1 MDYKDSDKPPPAQ
14 QKGRAAMGIFL
25 NPGTGNLAEDMNS
38 RFYVDKSM
46 LLAKLNRL
54 VSTRDKFICTS
65 RARRF
70 GKTMA
75 GNMIAAFYSKNCD
88 SREIFSKLKIAKDS
102 SFEKYLNKFN
112 VIQLDINGLLNTST
126 TGSVIKD
133 ANKYVKREFI
143 KQFPAIPF
151 DDCDE
156 IPQCMQRV
164 FEETGEKFVIIMDEY
179 DVMVRDPAV
188 TQDQFAEYL
197 QFLNGMFKNTALS
210 QCIALA
216 YLTGILPIIRD
227 RVQSKLN
234 VFREYSMVDA
244 GQFSE
249 FVGFTK
255 EEVKELCDAN
265 NMNFE
270 EVTNYYDGYLM
281 IDGTHVYNPKSVVEA
296 MTRRRIDSYWTTTGH
311 FDVLRNYVVMNFDGL
326 KTDVNRMMA
335 GEEVHVDVKT
345 YMNTLKDF
353 TCRDDVL
360 TFLIHLGYLGYRWIE
375 DGDGVCWIPNQE
387 IKREWAR
394 ALRVTPGFEDVMK
407 IVKASKQLVEDTL
420 AMNAEAVAKGL
431 DAAHQF
437 VANNYNYNN
446 EMALQSAVMLA
457 YFHSMDRFA
466 PIKETHLG
474 KGRAD
479 VVLIPKPKYAA
490 EIPVVIIELKRDDSP
505 ESALNQIKNKEYFKE
520 LENYSGDILFVGINY
535 DSATKKHSCGF
546 EKLVK

>member
-1 MDYKDSDKPPPAQ
+1 MEKLIAAEKE
-14 QKGRAAMGIFL
+14 KGRAAMGIFL
-25 NPGTGNLAEDMNS
+25 NPGTGNLTIDMND
-38 RFYVDKSM
+38 RFYVDKSRI
-46 LLAKLNRL
+46 LAELNRL
-54 VSTRDKFICTS
+54 VDSKGRFICTS

-75 GNMIAAFYSKNCD
+75 GNMIAAYYSKNCD
-88 SREIFSKLKIAKDS
+88 SHEIFSKLKIAKDP

-112 VIQLDINGLLNTST
+112 VIQLDINDLFCNST
-126 TGSVIKD
+126 TGSVVKD
-133 ANKYVKREFI
+133 ANKYVREEFTE
-143 KQFPAIPF
+143 QFPDISF
-151 DDCDE
+151 EGYDS
-156 IPQCMQRV
+156 IPQCMNKISKA
-164 FEETGEKFVIIMDEY
+164 TGEKFVIIMDEY

-188 TQDQFAEYL
+188 SQEQFAEYL
-197 QFLNGMFKNTALS
+197 QFLNGLFKGQSVAS
-210 QCIALA
+210 CIALA

-255 EEVKELCDAN
+255 DEVQELCESN
-265 NMNFE
+265 NMSFE

-281 IDGTHVYNPKSVVEA
+281 IDGTHIYNPKSVVEA
-296 MTRRRIDSYWTTTGH
+296 MTRRRVQSYWTQTGH
-311 FDVLRNYVVMNFDGL
+311 FGVLADYVRMDFQGL
-326 KTDVNRMMA
+326 HEDVNRMMA
-335 GEEVHVDVKT
+335 GEKIPVNVST
-345 YMNTLKDF
+345 YLNTMRDF
-353 TCRDDVL
+353 SRRDDVL
-360 TFLIHLGYLGYRWIE
+360 ACLIHLGYLTHE
-375 DGDGVCWIPNQE
+375 FVSDDSGVCWIPNQE
-387 IKREWAR
+387 IKRQWAV
-394 ALRVTPGFEDVMK
+394 ALEVTPGFEDVMK

-479 VVLIPKPKYAA
+479 VVLIPKPKYAE
-490 EIPVVIIELKRDDSP
+490 EIPVVIIELKKDKTPD
-505 ESALNQIKNKEYFKE
+505 SALNQIKSKEYFKE

-546 EKLVK
+546 ERFVK

>member
-1 MDYKDSDKPPPAQ
+1 M
-14 QKGRAAMGIFL
+14 
-25 NPGTGNLAEDMNS
+25 
-38 RFYVDKSM
+38 
-46 LLAKLNRL
+46 
-54 VSTRDKFICTS
+54 
-65 RARRF
+65 
-70 GKTMA
+70 
-75 GNMIAAFYSKNCD
+75 
-88 SREIFSKLKIAKDS
+88 
-102 SFEKYLNKFN
+102 
-112 VIQLDINGLLNTST
+112 
-126 TGSVIKD
+126 
-133 ANKYVKREFI
+133 
-143 KQFPAIPF
+143 
-151 DDCDE
+151 
-156 IPQCMQRV
+156 
-164 FEETGEKFVIIMDEY
+164 
-179 DVMVRDPAV
+179 
-188 TQDQFAEYL
+188 TQ
-197 QFLNGMFKNTALS
+197 
-210 QCIALA
+210 
-216 YLTGILPIIRD
+216 
-227 RVQSKLN
+227 
-234 VFREYSMVDA
+234 
-244 GQFSE
+244 
-249 FVGFTK
+249 
-255 EEVKELCDAN
+255 
-265 NMNFE
+265 
-270 EVTNYYDGYLM
+270 
-281 IDGTHVYNPKSVVEA
+281 
-296 MTRRRIDSYWTTTGH
+296 RRIDGYWTTTGH
-311 FDVLRNYVVMNFDGL
+311 FDVLRDYVVMNFDGL

-520 LENYSGDILFVGINY
+520 LENYSGAILFVGINY
-535 DSATKKHSCGF
+535 DSKNKKHSCGF

>member
-1 MDYKDSDKPPPAQ
+1 
-14 QKGRAAMGIFL
+14 MGIYL
-25 NPGTGNLAEDMNS
+25 NPGTVSLQQSMNS

-46 LLAKLNRL
+46 LIAELNRL
-54 VSTRDKFICTS
+54 VDTEEKFVCIS

-75 GNMIAAFYSKNCD
+75 GNMIAAYYSKNCD
-88 SREIFSKLKIAKDS
+88 SREIFSKLKIAKDP

-126 TGSVIKD
+126 TGSVVKD
-133 ANKYVKREFI
+133 ADKYVCEEFI
-143 KQFPAIPF
+143 EQFPDISF
-151 DDCDE
+151 EGCDS
-156 IPQCMQRV
+156 IPQCMNKV
-164 FEETGEKFVIIMDEY
+164 FKATGEKFVIIMDEY
-179 DVMVRDPAV
+179 DVMVRETDV
-188 TQDQFAEYL
+188 TEAQFKSYL
-197 QFLNGMFKNTALS
+197 RFLNSLFKNADLVPVIS
-210 QCIALA
+210 LA

-255 EEVKELCDAN
+255 EEVRNLCESN

-281 IDGTHVYNPKSVVEA
+281 SNGMHIYNPKSVVEA
-296 MTRRRIDSYWTTTGH
+296 MSRRRIDGYWTTTGH
-311 FDVLRNYVVMNFDGL
+311 FDALRDYVVMNFDGL
-326 KTDVNRMMA
+326 KSDVNRMMA

-360 TFLIHLGYLGYRWIE
+360 TYLIHLGYLGYRWME
-375 DGDGVCWIPNQE
+375 DDDGVCWIPNQE
-387 IKREWAR
+387 IKQEWAR

-457 YFHSMDRFA
+457 YFHAMSRFA

-479 VVLIPKPKYAA
+479 IVLIPKPKYVE
-490 EIPVVIIELKRDDSP
+490 EIPVVIIELKKDKTPD
-505 ESALNQIKNKEYFKE
+505 SALNQIKNKEYFKE

-535 DSATKKHSCGF
+535 DSENKTHTCAF
-546 EKLVK
+546 ERLVK